1 MTAHVH
7 VVTAFIRHGGRV
19 LLLRR
24 SRRVGTYSGRWAAVS
39 GYLESQTPLAQAL
52 REVAEETGIEPADLR
67 LVSAGRPLE
76 VVDSALCRVWSV
88 HPFLFEAEAAPQVRL
103 DWEHDDYRWVRPSE
117 VELLQTVPR
126 LSDALRACGE
136 AAAGTACPSGE

>member
-1 MTAHVH
+1 

-24 SRRVGTYSGRWAAVS
+24 SRRVGSYPGRWAGVS
-39 GYLESQTPLAQAL
+39 GYLEGRPPLDQAL
-52 REVAEETGIEPADLR
+52 REIEEETGVGAAQLR
-67 LVSAGRPLE
+67 LVSAGPPLE

-88 HPFLFEAEAAPQVRL
+88 HPYLFESDALPQIRL
-103 DWEHDDYRWVRPSE
+103 DWEHDDYCWVRPTE

-126 LSDALRACGE
+126 LGDALRACGR
-136 AAAGTACPSGE
+136 AAPAAVGPPGE